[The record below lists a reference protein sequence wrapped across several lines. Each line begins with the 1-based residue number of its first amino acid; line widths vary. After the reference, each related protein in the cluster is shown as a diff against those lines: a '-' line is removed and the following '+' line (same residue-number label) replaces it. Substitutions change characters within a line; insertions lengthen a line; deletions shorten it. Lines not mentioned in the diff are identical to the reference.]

1 MQELSEKAIKGLTAY
16 HRFIEDAG
24 YVFSSY
30 EYNDGYVSGNRYTI
44 SGNNFRF
51 ELESFWNKNMY
62 PDLTKHYRA
71 NMEYKGKEVTYDE
84 YHYDY
89 VIYGKSSSGEEYN
102 FNDFQIRDDFGN
114 PIFKKEAGLDDFFV
128 SEDGIVSYNIEQ
140 DKVYLGINR
149 KFEIDYNKDIAEQV
163 DEYINDHYPTKYIR
177 NYITGAVRKLA
188 DEYDYKLGNIDSVLD
203 YIIGEFQVPV
213 TDDNK
218 YLVIWAIENIK
229 EYYQLFLECVECRQ
243 EAGEIICKINQV
255 LEGISDTVDDEYRK
269 IPGSHVLTEEE
280 RNLVTERSRIR
291 IRENK
296 ELANKNSRF

>member
-1 MQELSEKAIKGLTAY
+1 MQELSEKAIKGVTVY

-24 YVFSSY
+24 YGFSSY
-30 EYNDGYVSGNRYTI
+30 EYDDGYASGNRYTI

-51 ELESFWNKNMY
+51 ELDSFWYKNMY

-71 NMEYKGKEVTYDE
+71 SMEYKDKEVTYDE
-84 YHYDY
+84 YDYDY
-89 VIYGKSSSGEEYN
+89 VIFGKSSSGEEYS
-102 FNDFQIRDDFGN
+102 FNDFEIRDSFSN
-114 PIFKKEAGLDDFFV
+114 PIFKKETGLEDYFV
-128 SEDGIVSYNIEQ
+128 SKDGIVAYNIEQ

-149 KFEIDYNKDIAEQV
+149 EFEIDYNGDIEEQV
-163 DEYINDHYPTKYIR
+163 DKYIKDHYPTKYIR
-177 NYITGAVRKLA
+177 NYITGTIRELA
-188 DEYDYKLGNIDSVLD
+188 KEYDYKLGNIDSVLD

-243 EAGEIICKINQV
+243 EAGKIIGKLNRV

-269 IPGSHVLTEEE
+269 IPGSHVITDEEV
-280 RNLVTERSRIR
+280 NLVTERSRIR
-291 IRENK
+291 IREN
-296 ELANKNSRF
+296 NKLVDKK